1 MRYLQFAFIFLFL
14 ACSQRGEKKETESEE
29 VLRGARI
36 TETRLGKKS
45 WELFAKRVEEF
56 KDTAR
61 VYDFVLYFYDEKG
74 NKTSELWADSG
85 IVFQDRGDMKALGK
99 VRVYTREGDTLYT
112 TSLKWKEREKKIISE
127 SPVEIHSKGRVL
139 YGKGLISDARLSN
152 VEILGKI
159 QGRSE

>member
-1 MRYLQFAFIFLFL
+1 MRYLLLTSILLFL
-14 ACSQRGEKKETESEE
+14 ACSQRGEKKEKESQE
-29 VLRGARI
+29 VLRGVRI

-45 WELFAKRVEEF
+45 WELFARRVEEF
-56 KDTAR
+56 RDTAR

-74 NKTSELWADSG
+74 SKTSELWADSG
-85 IVFQDRGDMKALGK
+85 VVFQDKGDMKALGK

-112 TSLKWKEREKKIISE
+112 TSLRWMEREKKIISE
-127 SPVEIHSKGRVL
+127 SPVEIHSRGRVL

-159 QGRSE
+159 RGKSE

>member
-1 MRYLQFAFIFLFL
+1 MKYLLFASIFLFL
-14 ACSQRGEKKETESEE
+14 ACSQQEEKEKKESQE
-29 VLRGARI
+29 VLRGVRI

-45 WELFAKRVEEF
+45 WEF

-85 IVFQDRGDMKALGK
+85 VVFQDRGDMKALGK
-99 VRVYTREGDTLYT
+99 VRVYTQEGDTLYT
-112 TSLKWKEREKKIISE
+112 TSLRWKEKEKKIISE
-127 SPVEIHSKGRVL
+127 SPVEIHSRGKVL

-159 QGRSE
+159 RGKSE